1 MGEDGSGSLDGGMG
15 RDGGGSLFR
24 NLQFS
29 LVQSLSRVWLCS
41 MPGFP
46 VYHQLLNL
54 VQTRP
59 LSWWCHPTIS
69 SSVILFSSCLQS
81 FPESGS
87 FSKNQ
92 FSESGVPGSSLGR
105 IQGIPS
111 GWMASAREKERE
123 RERERERHVRPAL
136 IGPSLCFTFWQQVL
150 YPFSERFQGTRCL
163 LMITQ
168 D

>member
-1 MGEDGSGSLDGGMG
+1 MVLGPWMEGWGGTVG
-15 RDGGGSLFR
+15 DSLFR

-92 FSESGVPGSSLGR
+92 FSEPGVPGSSLGR

-111 GWMASAREKERE
+111 GWMASARK
-123 RERERERHVRPAL
+123 RERERHVRLAL

-150 YPFSERFQGTRCL
+150 YPKLVHF
-163 LMITQ
+163 
-168 D
+168 